1 LSLTPSWCKRKGFSK
16 VSFQH
21 DQLHRFQYTMK
32 EKTIGKYTI
41 LEEIGRGGMGV
52 VYKGKHASLNRFA
65 AIKVLPA
72 QLAVDELCLQRF
84 LREADTLAKL
94 QHQNIVNIYDIETQ
108 NDTQYLIMEFVNG
121 QTLAD
126 LLKSHGPYAP
136 DEAAKIVRDVARALS
151 HSHAKGVI
159 HRDIKPANIM
169 IDEDGIVKVADFGI
183 ARAMEST
190 AVTQTGIIGTPKYMS
205 PERIK
210 GHEDIDGRSD
220 IYSLGIVFYEMVTGR
235 VPFPDENEFT
245 VLEKHVKKAPPP
257 PSRLKTDLPVVYEKI
272 ILRCLA
278 KSKIARYPTCRELVV
293 SLEETLSAREPAVGQ
308 SSSTK
313 VISRGKVPKITGVL
327 NSGISNLKAITAEKK
342 RFWPLIIS
350 ALAGIA
356 VVTFLLLPDRSDQV
370 PHTQTTELSSPDNE
384 TTELTPLL
392 PVQKGVSL
400 RSVKAKNEAFLTLT
414 REQNGPASLGDVKN
428 WFRIKAGIKNDAEGN
443 SELIS
448 ELHALL
454 ERMEQV
460 TTIEDGGCD
469 ILLTIS
475 KQGQTSVITVQDNVY
490 GDGMLHAYREV
501 LVANQQEGVLT
512 RLETI
517 VKRDY
522 CFNALHA
529 FSVLNP
535 LNDIIGIKVETSGKT
550 DRLFQIGDNINICM
564 TPSRQQY
571 CMLFNINL
579 DGIYLLFPRFSKTQ
593 NLLKSGETQCS
604 GSIEVSPPTG
614 NEMIFAIMC
623 SDARFLPLSDYQFTP
638 SQVFQSWSYD
648 LTDPDNAISFC
659 EQLMLTLSSIPF
671 DKWCAKNLFIKTM

>member
-1 LSLTPSWCKRKGFSK
+1 
-16 VSFQH
+16 
-21 DQLHRFQYTMK
+21 MK
-32 EKTIGKYTI
+32 EKIIGKYTI

-94 QHQNIVNIYDIETQ
+94 QHQNIVNIYDIETL

-126 LLKSHGPYAP
+126 LLRTHGPYAP
-136 DEAAKIVRDVARALS
+136 DEAAKIVRDVALALS

-183 ARAMEST
+183 ARAMENT
-190 AVTQTGIIGTPKYMS
+190 AVTRTGIIGTPKYIS

-245 VLEKHVKKAPPP
+245 VLEKHVQKAPPP
-257 PSRLKTDLPVVYEKI
+257 PSRLRTDLPVVYEKI

-278 KSKIARYPTCRELVV
+278 KSKIARYPTCHELAA
-293 SLEETLSAREPAVGQ
+293 SLQEAISAREPAADQ

-313 VISRGKVPKITGVL
+313 VISRGKAPKITSVL
-327 NSGISNLKAITAEKK
+327 NSGISNLKAMSAEKK
-342 RFWPLIIS
+342 RFWPLALG
-350 ALAGIA
+350 ALAGIVA
-356 VVTFLLLPDRSDQV
+356 VIFLLLPDGSDQV
-370 PHTQTTELSSPDNE
+370 SHTQTAELSSLD
-384 TTELTPLL
+384 TLTDAGAELTPLV
-392 PVQKGVSL
+392 PVKKEVSL
-400 RSVKAKNEAFLTLT
+400 RSVKSKNEAFLTLV
-414 REQNGPASLGDVKN
+414 RDQSGPTSLRDVKS
-428 WFRIKAGIKNDAEGN
+428 WFKIKAGIKNDLEGG
-443 SELIS
+443 SSLTAA
-448 ELHALL
+448 LYALL

-460 TTIEDGGCD
+460 STIEDGGCD
-469 ILLTIS
+469 VLLTAS
-475 KQGQTSVITVQDNVY
+475 KQGQTTIVTVQDNVY
-490 GDGMLHAYREV
+490 GDEMLHTYREV
-501 LVANQQEGVLT
+501 LAANHQEDLLA

-517 VKRDY
+517 IKRDY

-535 LNDIIGIKVETSGKT
+535 MNDTIGIKVETSGKT
-550 DRLFQIGDNINICM
+550 DRMFQIGDNINICM

-571 CMLFNINL
+571 GMLFNINL
-579 DGIYLLFPRFSKTQ
+579 DGIYLLFPRFGKTQ
-593 NLLKSGETQCS
+593 NLLKAGETQCS
-604 GSIEVSPPTG
+604 GSIEVSPPHRQS
-614 NEMIFAIMC
+614 NDLC
-623 SDARFLPLSDYQFTP
+623 SHVL
-638 SQVFQSWSYD
+638 
-648 LTDPDNAISFC
+648 
-659 EQLMLTLSSIPF
+659 
-671 DKWCAKNLFIKTM
+671 